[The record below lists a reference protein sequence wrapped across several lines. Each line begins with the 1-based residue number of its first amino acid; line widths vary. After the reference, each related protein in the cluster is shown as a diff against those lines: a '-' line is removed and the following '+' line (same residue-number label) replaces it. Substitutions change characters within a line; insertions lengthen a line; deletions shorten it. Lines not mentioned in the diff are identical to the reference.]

1 MPRLCALGAV
11 AVALAVPARAA
22 AWTWP
27 AGGAVL
33 RTFSFDRAHPYAGG
47 QRRGIDIG
55 GSAGDTIL
63 APSEGVVSFSGTTPG
78 NGLTLS
84 IRTGDGY
91 TVSLTHLGSLALR
104 SGAGVDESAPVG
116 TIGPSGTPEFDVPY
130 VHLGIRVTSD
140 ENGYVDPLSLLPARV
155 ALPPPAPPPP
165 SPVAVTPPP
174 VPAVPTAA

>member
-1 MPRLCALGAV
+1 MLVIVLALPG
-11 AVALAVPARAA
+11 RAA

-55 GSAGDTIL
+55 GSTGDAVL
-63 APSEGVVSFSGTTPG
+63 APSGGVVSFAGTTPG

-104 SGAGVDESAPVG
+104 AGASVGESAPVG
-116 TIGPSGTPEFDVPY
+116 TVGPSATPEFDVPY
-130 VHLGIRVTSD
+130 VHLGIRITGD
-140 ENGYVDPLSLLPARV
+140 ENG
-155 ALPPPAPPPP
+155 
-165 SPVAVTPPP
+165 
-174 VPAVPTAA
+174 

>member
-1 MPRLCALGAV
+1 MPG
-11 AVALAVPARAA
+11 RAA

-33 RTFSFDRAHPYAGG
+33 RTFSFDRAHPYAAG
-47 QRRGIDIG
+47 QRRGIDIA
-55 GSAGDTIL
+55 GSAGGAVV
-63 APSEGVVSFSGTTPG
+63 APSGGVVSFSGTTPG

-104 SGAGVDESAPVG
+104 AGATVDESAPVG
-116 TIGPSGTPEFDVPY
+116 TIGPSGTPELDLPY

-140 ENGYVDPLSLLPARV
+140 ENGYVDPLSLLPERV
-155 ALPPPAPPPP
+155 APRRLRRRLRRRP
-165 SPVAVTPPP
+165 
-174 VPAVPTAA
+174 